1 MNKATAI
8 PDTPVEELA
17 ITIKIPSQLVQVDNN
32 YTTLHLPAK
41 PLRFDSRVVQEQLT
55 SNGMNVRDANRM
67 TDDVM
72 DFLHRQFVI
81 KALSDLVS

>member
-8 PDTPVEELA
+8 PGTPVEELA

-32 YTTLHLPAK
+32 YTTRHLPAK

-55 SNGMNVRDANRM
+55 SNGM